1 MSDRDIKLYV
11 DGRETENQDVLDQL
25 ISSGLPLPAD
35 GNEYIT
41 LYQNLGSSPVR
52 LPSNFSHLVVQKII
66 QLKVE
71 RARSGAL
78 SQSVLISFL
87 SCLLGMGLLAL
98 HSFYTQ
104 LPIIGGLS
112 MSPSFLLPLGGGLI
126 MLMLIVLDGLLPS
139 VSDRIRQ

>member
-11 DGRETENQDVLDQL
+11 DGKETEDQDVLDQL
-25 ISSGLPLPAD
+25 ISSGQPLPEE
-35 GNEYIT
+35 GNEYIA
-41 LYQNLGSSPVR
+41 LYQNLGCSPVR

-87 SCLLGMGLLAL
+87 SCLLGVGLLAL
-98 HSFYTQ
+98 YSFYTQ
-104 LPIIGGLS
+104 LPIISGLS
-112 MSPSFLLPLGGGLI
+112 MAPSFLLPLGGGLI
-126 MLMLIVLDGLLPS
+126 MLMLVVLDGLIPS